1 MSNKQSDAFAG
12 LTFVITGT
20 LPTFSR
26 DDAKDFIES
35 HGGKVTDSVS
45 KKTSYLVLGEA
56 PGSKFEKAKALGVKI
71 VGEEELKKLAG

>member
-1 MSNKQSDAFAG
+1 M
-12 LTFVITGT
+12 ITGT

-56 PGSKFEKAKALGVKI
+56 PGSKFEKAKSLGVKI
-71 VGEEELKKLAG
+71 IDEDELKKLAG